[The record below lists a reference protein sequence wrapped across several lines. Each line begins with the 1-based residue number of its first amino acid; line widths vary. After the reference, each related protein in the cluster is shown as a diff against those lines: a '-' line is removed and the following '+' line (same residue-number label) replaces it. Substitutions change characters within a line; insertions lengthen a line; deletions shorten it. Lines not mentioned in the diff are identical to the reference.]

1 GLSKRV
7 KVIVTYFLVVL
18 GGNFSP
24 SANDLKDILG
34 SIILRL
40 MMRTQDMEWVKVN
53 TDAVVGVGLFVVVV
67 GGVAEDNRGY

>member
-34 SIILRL
+34 SIIVEVDDDKLEL
-40 MMRTQDMEWVKVN
+40 LLLQVKGKYAIKII
-53 TDAVVGVGLFVVVV
+53 TSG
-67 GGVAEDNRGY
+67 

>member
-34 SIILRL
+34 SIIVEVDDEKLEL
-40 MMRTQDMEWVKVN
+40 LLFQVKGKYAIKII
-53 TDAVVGVGLFVVVV
+53 TSG
-67 GGVAEDNRGY
+67 